1 MTIRP
6 LAFLAVFCSTTLVSG
21 CVETMAYEDNHVLPC
36 DGESVQMVSQCVG
49 AISDQQ
55 ELPMPWQLQALE
67 LQDHAKPP
75 GRKDNPPENPSVG
88 GGDSQLDSR

>member
-1 MTIRP
+1 
-6 LAFLAVFCSTTLVSG
+6 
-21 CVETMAYEDNHVLPC
+21 
-36 DGESVQMVSQCVG
+36 
-49 AISDQQ
+49 
-55 ELPMPWQLQALE
+55 MPWQLQALE